1 MHKTPSELF
10 WCPSTRYKG
19 ILDPLR
25 GGEFSIAGFWSEGG
39 GSIAGFPMDVR
50 LMHPWLEVIQLDE
63 VGGDPIECSPIGAQ
77 YDNWIAAVATT
88 DPEQPQQLGAGGTS
102 PANVYLALM
111 VITFL
116 L

>member
-1 MHKTPSELF
+1 MQDF
-10 WCPSTRYKG
+10 G
-19 ILDPLR
+19 LR
-25 GGEFSIAGFWSEGG
+25 GGV
-39 GSIAGFPMDVR
+39 SIAGFPMDVR

-63 VGGDPIECSPIGAQ
+63 VGGDPVYLMAIGCSPIGAQ

-88 DPEQPQQLGAGGTS
+88 DPEQPQQLGAGGRS
-102 PANVYLALM
+102 PTNVCLAHM

>member
-1 MHKTPSELF
+1 
-10 WCPSTRYKG
+10 
-19 ILDPLR
+19 
-25 GGEFSIAGFWSEGG
+25 
-39 GSIAGFPMDVR
+39 MDVR

-77 YDNWIAAVATT
+77 YDNWIAAVAATE
-88 DPEQPQQLGAGGTS
+88 PERSQELGAGGTL
-102 PANVYLALM
+102 PTNVYLALM

>member
-1 MHKTPSELF
+1 MQDF
-10 WCPSTRYKG
+10 G
-19 ILDPLR
+19 LR
-25 GGEFSIAGFWSEGG
+25 RGV
-39 GSIAGFPMDVR
+39 SIAGFPMDVR

-63 VGGDPIECSPIGAQ
+63 VGGDTVECSPIGAQ